1 VYLAPLTDTMLVA
14 LLEQALVVWDAVL
27 AVDEAV
33 ERVLL
38 ASGHDNDELE
48 SGCCATGVAIE
59 PLNN

>member
-1 VYLAPLTDTMLVA
+1 MLVA

-38 ASGHDNDELE
+38 ASAHHNDKLK
-48 SGCCATGVAIE
+48 SGCSATGVAIE
-59 PLNN
+59 ALND

>member
-1 VYLAPLTDTMLVA
+1 MLVA

-38 ASGHDNDELE
+38 ASAHHNDKE
-48 SGCCATGVAIE
+48 SGCSATGVAIE
-59 PLNN
+59 ALND